1 MFSTLLGL
9 LHDASHMSEI
19 VGNKEEKNNNV
30 EKNRALS
37 TCIRNHVGNKA
48 QNGAAKLCWFFF
60 SFPLFM
66 CDLKI
71 FFIGEEKEI
80 KLNIL
85 RDVKMS
91 EYSFFP
97 LSI

>member
-30 EKNRALS
+30 EKNRTPR
-37 TCIRNHVGNKA
+37 TCIHNHMGNKA
-48 QNGAAKLCWFFF
+48 QNGEAKLCCFF
-60 SFPLFM
+60 SFPLLM

-71 FFIGEEKEI
+71 FCIGEEKEI

>member
-37 TCIRNHVGNKA
+37 TCIHNHMGNKA
-48 QNGAAKLCWFFF
+48 QNGAEKLCFFFF

-66 CDLKI
+66 HDLKI
-71 FFIGEEKEI
+71 VCMGEEK
-80 KLNIL
+80 K
-85 RDVKMS
+85 
-91 EYSFFP
+91 
-97 LSI
+97 